1 MAEDSNLTEKY
12 LCDFTPGT
20 VLFTEGDSGNELYVI
35 RKGKVQIS
43 RKIAHKEFIMA
54 VIPEGSFF
62 GEMSLL
68 LNRPRSATA
77 TVIESSQIM
86 VFDQKTFMRMISS
99 QSNIAISIMKNLA
112 QRLFRANIQIE
123 TLLLGDKTHR
133 VVKALHFL
141 SSESGEKRPDGIFVP
156 TTLKRLSAF
165 VGFPLGQVAAIID
178 KLAEALLVL
187 PQRDGFLIAE
197 QGRYI
202 EFLEFLDMKDKF
214 GG

>member
-1 MAEDSNLTEKY
+1 MTGEYSIEEQYNRTFA
-12 LCDFTPGT
+12 PGT
-20 VLFTEGDSGNELYVI
+20 ILFTEGDEGTELFVI
-35 RKGKVQIS
+35 RKGSVQIS
-43 RKIAHKEFIMA
+43 RKIANKEYIIA

-77 TVIESSQIM
+77 TVLEPAQIM
-86 VFDQKTFMRMISS
+86 VFDQQTFLRMVAG

-112 QRLFRANIQIE
+112 HRLYRANIQIE

-133 VVKALHFL
+133 VVKALNYL
-141 SSESGEKRPDGIFVP
+141 SIEEGEQRPDGIFVP
-156 TTLKRLSAF
+156 TSLKRLSAF

-202 EFLEFLDMKDKF
+202 EFLEFLDMKEKF

>member
-1 MAEDSNLTEKY
+1 MTAENSIEDQYNRS
-12 LCDFTPGT
+12 FAPGT
-20 VLFTEGDSGNELYVI
+20 VLFSEGEDGNELFVI
-35 RKGKVQIS
+35 RKGSVQIS
-43 RKIAHKEFIMA
+43 RKISNREYIIAI
-54 VIPEGSFF
+54 IPEGSFF

-68 LNRPRSATA
+68 LNRPRTATA
-77 TVIESSQIM
+77 TVIEPSQIL
-86 VFDQKTFMRMISS
+86 VFDQPTFLRMVSS

-112 QRLFRANIQIE
+112 QRLYRANIQIE
-123 TLLLGDKTHR
+123 TLLLSDKTHR
-133 VVKALHFL
+133 VVKALNYL
-141 SSESGEKRPDGIFVP
+141 SLEEGEARPDGIFVP

-197 QGRYI
+197 QGRYV
-202 EFLEFLDMKDKF
+202 EFLEFLDMKEKF